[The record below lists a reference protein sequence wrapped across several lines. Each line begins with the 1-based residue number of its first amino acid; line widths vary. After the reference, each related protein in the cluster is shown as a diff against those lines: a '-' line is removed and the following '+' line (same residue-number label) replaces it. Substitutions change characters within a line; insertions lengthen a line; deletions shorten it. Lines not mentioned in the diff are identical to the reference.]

1 MNTFFFFWNSK
12 RKITPCSKFGPLK
25 YIRNFFYYWQI
36 HWKLLTAVSSC
47 IHQIPIQN
55 IKELCG
61 LILMENNC
69 MGTREEF
76 REKSVNLRN
85 IPLSCWT
92 SPLSIFSSFFN
103 FDNSASSLV
112 IACFAFSTSFFLI
125 MAPSWYAAIF
135 FFSLSMASL
144 EASQQVFGQF
154 TLPSYSSVP
163 SQQSPHCKQ
172 KKYRKKKKTR
182 LRYAFLLNLS

>member
-1 MNTFFFFWNSK
+1 MVLLNTSGISF
-12 RKITPCSKFGPLK
+12 ITGKFIGNCWQLFHLAF
-25 YIRNFFYYWQI
+25 IRY
-36 HWKLLTAVSSC
+36 LSR
-47 IHQIPIQN
+47 N

-69 MGTREEF
+69 MATREEF

-103 FDNSASSLV
+103 VDNSASSLV

-135 FFSLSMASL
+135 FFSWSMASL

-172 KKYRKKKKTR
+172 KKYRKKKKTPD
-182 LRYAFLLNLS
+182 